1 LPEGAARNSKLI
13 APAVGSAQH
22 PLQMLLSFL
31 STSLFSAASAASP
44 ESDGALADPV
54 VVVLGD
60 LPPDGYAVPKEL
72 VPGVLADFAEFPAPL
87 ESFTEL
93 PRPPAFAGPLGTP
106 VTAAEPAPAEPAF
119 GVPFG
124 LTPAGGPLEA
134 PLAEPLPELAPPLLP
149 LWPSATAGESNMA
162 TIATLANEP
171 IGDPSCCL
179 QRAGGGDSSLKVR
192 RAPQRNAQGFPDILP
207 PFR

>member
-1 LPEGAARNSKLI
+1 
-13 APAVGSAQH
+13 
-22 PLQMLLSFL
+22 MLLSFL

-60 LPPDGYAVPKEL
+60 LPPDEFAVPKEL
-72 VPGVLADFAEFPAPL
+72 VPGVLAD
-87 ESFTEL
+87 
-93 PRPPAFAGPLGTP
+93 
-106 VTAAEPAPAEPAF
+106 
-119 GVPFG
+119 
-124 LTPAGGPLEA
+124 GPLEA

-162 TIATLANEP
+162 TIATLASEP